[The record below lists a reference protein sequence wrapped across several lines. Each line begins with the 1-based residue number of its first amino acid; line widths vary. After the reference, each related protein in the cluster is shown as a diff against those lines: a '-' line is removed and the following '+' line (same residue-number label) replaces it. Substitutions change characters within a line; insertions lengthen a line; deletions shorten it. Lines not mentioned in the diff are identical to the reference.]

1 MRFPYKLEAPFV
13 PTGDQPAAIE
23 RLCLGLDR
31 GERFQTLQGVT
42 GSGKTFT
49 MANVISQVRKPTLVV
64 SHNKTLAAQ
73 LYSELKGFF
82 PHNAV
87 EYFVS
92 YYDYYQPEAYI
103 PQTDTFIEK
112 DASINKEIERLRL
125 SATNSLIGRD
135 DVIVV
140 ASVSCIYG
148 LGSPDDYS
156 KMRVAVKVGEE
167 VDRDQLLHR
176 LVDIQYDR
184 NDYEPAPGSFRVRG
198 DTVDIYPSYSTN
210 AIRISF
216 FGDEVESI
224 AELDPISGK
233 IEARLEDAVISPAKH
248 FVMPYEK
255 LEPAIERILIELDER
270 VAWFEA
276 NHKLIEAQRVRQRTM
291 FDIEMMREIG
301 YCSGIE
307 NYSRHLTGRGAGEP
321 PGTLIDYFPEGFLTI
336 LDESHATLPQL
347 RAMFNGDQARKS
359 NLVEH
364 GFRLPSAK
372 DNRPLDFEEFLDT
385 VGPVVFTTATPG
397 QFELA
402 HSGPPVQQVI
412 RPTGLLDPVVE
423 VRPLGTQVDD
433 LMEEVRAAA
442 EQGQRV
448 LVTTLTKRTAEDLS
462 DYLKQAGLRVEYLHS
477 EIGALERVD
486 ILARLRRGEF
496 DALVGINLLR
506 EGLDLPEVALVAILD
521 ADKEGFLRSDTSLTQ
536 TAGRAA
542 RHEKGRVILYAD
554 RVTDSM
560 QRMLDSTLARREVQ
574 KAYNAEHGVVPQST
588 SRAIDDGL
596 VVKYEEADAI
606 EHKVVAEGGEEYRT
620 HQAVEALE
628 KEMLEAAAALE
639 FERAAILRDELKEL
653 RDAMGEDAE
662 GAG

>member
-1 MRFPYKLEAPFV
+1 
-13 PTGDQPAAIE
+13 
-23 RLCLGLDR
+23 
-31 GERFQTLQGVT
+31 
-42 GSGKTFT
+42 
-49 MANVISQVRKPTLVV
+49 
-64 SHNKTLAAQ
+64 
-73 LYSELKGFF
+73 
-82 PHNAV
+82 
-87 EYFVS
+87 
-92 YYDYYQPEAYI
+92 
-103 PQTDTFIEK
+103 
-112 DASINKEIERLRL
+112 
-125 SATNSLIGRD
+125 
-135 DVIVV
+135 
-140 ASVSCIYG
+140 
-148 LGSPDDYS
+148 
-156 KMRVAVKVGEE
+156 
-167 VDRDQLLHR
+167 
-176 LVDIQYDR
+176 
-184 NDYEPAPGSFRVRG
+184 
-198 DTVDIYPSYSTN
+198 
-210 AIRISF
+210 
-216 FGDEVESI
+216 
-224 AELDPISGK
+224 
-233 IEARLEDAVISPAKH
+233 
-248 FVMPYEK
+248 
-255 LEPAIERILIELDER
+255 
-270 VAWFEA
+270 
-276 NHKLIEAQRVRQRTM
+276 
-291 FDIEMMREIG
+291 
-301 YCSGIE
+301 
-307 NYSRHLTGRGAGEP
+307 
-321 PGTLIDYFPEGFLTI
+321 
-336 LDESHATLPQL
+336 
-347 RAMFNGDQARKS
+347 MFNGDQARKS

-554 RVTDSM
+554 RVTGSM

-588 SRAIDDGL
+588 SRAIDEGL
-596 VVKYEEADAI
+596 GIKYEEADAI

-628 KEMLEAAAALE
+628 KEMLEAAGALE